1 MESETLQQQYD
12 VIRHH
17 WNTRATTFDR
27 EWSQGLLSDEQ
38 HDAWLRTL
46 ARIAGDE
53 RKRILDVGCGTGFLS
68 LLLAELGHD
77 VTGVDLA
84 PQMLELAREKAERS
98 GLRIAF
104 RVENAASLSD
114 ADQTYDLVICRH
126 VIWILPDPAR
136 GASEWIRVLRPGGR
150 LALIEGKW
158 WDAGSNPPPRTLRT
172 RVRSAVDNAFAAAAR
187 TLHVEPRNLY
197 ARNYQRLQWRLP
209 FSGGAE
215 PERLIAL
222 LQRQGLREVAL
233 EPLTDRALWGRDP
246 EGLRYAALGTRA
258 V

>member
-1 MESETLQQQYD
+1 MLEQQYD

-17 WNTRATTFDR
+17 WNTRARTFDR

-38 HDAWLRTL
+38 HEAWLKAL
-46 ARIAGDE
+46 SQIAGAE

-84 PQMLELAREKAERS
+84 PQMLEAAREKAELS
-98 GLRIAF
+98 GLKIAL
-104 RVENAASLSD
+104 RVENAAALSD
-114 ADQTYDLVICRH
+114 ADATYDLVICRH

-158 WDAGSNPPPRTLRT
+158 WDAGAVPAPQT
-172 RVRSAVDNAFAAAAR
+172 VRSRMRSIADGALGAAAR
-187 TLHVEPRNLY
+187 ALRIEPRNLY
-197 ARNYQRLQWRLP
+197 ARNYQRLQSRLP

-215 PERLIAL
+215 PKRLLTL
-222 LQRQGLREVAL
+222 LEAQGLRDVRM

-246 EGLRYAALGTRA
+246 EGLRYAALGTRPG
-258 V
+258 